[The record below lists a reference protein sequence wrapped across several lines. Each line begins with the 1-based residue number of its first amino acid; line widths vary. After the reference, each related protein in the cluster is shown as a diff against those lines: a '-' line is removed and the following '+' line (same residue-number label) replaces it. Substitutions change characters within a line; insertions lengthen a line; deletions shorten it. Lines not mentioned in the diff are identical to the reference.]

1 MSIWST
7 PRNAGNHARK
17 ILSKVDAC
25 SHSDSTCEHEEGSQ
39 FLEEMQEEASKE
51 IKSKKNQR
59 GASEDKR
66 ENNG

>member
-1 MSIWST
+1 
-7 PRNAGNHARK
+7 
-17 ILSKVDAC
+17 
-25 SHSDSTCEHEEGSQ
+25 
-39 FLEEMQEEASKE
+39 MQEEASKE